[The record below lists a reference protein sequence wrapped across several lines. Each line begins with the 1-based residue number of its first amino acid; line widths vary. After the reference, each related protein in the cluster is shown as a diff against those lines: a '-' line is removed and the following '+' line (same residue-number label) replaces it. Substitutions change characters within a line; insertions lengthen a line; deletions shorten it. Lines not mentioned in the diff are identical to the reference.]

1 MVYIFYFYSAKDVVT
16 SITQLKV
23 MKCKAILTTVRN
35 SQAIIQIIN
44 TLRGIKRGVIN
55 SNFP

>member
-1 MVYIFYFYSAKDVVT
+1 MS

-23 MKCKAILTTVRN
+23 MKCKTILITVRN
-35 SQAIIQIIN
+35 SQAITQIIN